1 MARKRTP
8 MDLNPLQILAALV
21 GSAIGYVYFSYGRSQ
36 ADWPL
41 VASGVAL
48 MTYSFFIT
56 SPLWLVLVGVAIA
69 AAPFGCRRS
78 S

>member
-21 GSAIGYVYFSYGRSQ
+21 ASALGYVYFSYGRSQ
-36 ADWPL
+36 EDWPL
-41 VASGVAL
+41 VVSGIAL
-48 MTYSFFIT
+48 MAYSFFVT
-56 SPLWLVLVGVAIA
+56 SLLWLVVVGVVIA
-69 AAPFGCRRS
+69 LAPFGCRGS

>member
-1 MARKRTP
+1 
-8 MDLNPLQILAALV
+8 MDLNLPQIMATLV
-21 GSAIGYVYFSYGRSQ
+21 GSGVGYVYFSYGRSQ

-41 VASGVAL
+41 AASGVAL

-56 SPLWLVLVGVAIA
+56 SMLWLVVVGAAIA
-69 AAPFGCRRS
+69 VAPFGCRRS